1 MVKRKLGGIEMDR
14 TEALRNELY
23 EICDKTNTSRTGIEH
38 LIKYYIESLGWTE
51 EKAIEYAR
59 SGINRMSKLS
69 SSVRMVKNY
78 EERTSR
84 YH

>member
-1 MVKRKLGGIEMDR
+1 MER

-51 EKAIEYAR
+51 EKAIEYAIGLFHNDTIR
-59 SGINRMSKLS
+59 QIKLFG
-69 SSVRMVKNY
+69 KDG
-78 EERTSR
+78 EEI
-84 YH
+84 

>member
-38 LIKYYIESLGWTE
+38 LIK
-51 EKAIEYAR
+51 
-59 SGINRMSKLS
+59 
-69 SSVRMVKNY
+69 
-78 EERTSR
+78 
-84 YH
+84 